1 MRRTFSTFTI
11 ASCCRSLVPRWTM
24 KSVRTSCA
32 IALGL
37 SWAGVGMADEI
48 AGPANVNAA
57 TDPLVA
63 LKQLGSGKFPPY
75 TWHVR
80 ANEIDFSIID
90 ITGTTTPVRIASG
103 TPTNTLRLKPDGG
116 FIGNVG
122 INGDPDDGAHL
133 QINAPL
139 TPVFRMAQSEAPFHD
154 WDIIADH
161 LDWRVRESGFG
172 GNAPLGTGTQSLP
185 VSGWALAAGELEL
198 PEASALP
205 LTEALRQTGK

>member
-1 MRRTFSTFTI
+1 MRVGADQLWTSQALVLVPEAWHGRTRVFSVRVLFDAPTCGESAMRRTFSTFTI

-63 LKQLGSGKFPPY
+63 LKQLGSGLFPPD
-75 TWHVR
+75 TWNVR

-90 ITGTTTPVRIASG
+90 ITGTITPVRIASG
-103 TPTNTLRLKPDGG
+103 TPTNTLRLKHDGG
-116 FIGNVG
+116 LSG
-122 INGDPDDGAHL
+122 ISASTE
-133 QINAPL
+133 
-139 TPVFRMAQSEAPFHD
+139 TPMTVPICKSM
-154 WDIIADH
+154 
-161 LDWRVRESGFG
+161 
-172 GNAPLGTGTQSLP
+172 LP
-185 VSGWALAAGELEL
+185 VHSRL
-198 PEASALP
+198 PHGAVRSAVS
-205 LTEALRQTGK
+205 